1 MKFDVT
7 AKVFNGPSGVVMAK
21 NRVGL
26 GDLKVPLTKRHY
38 FTVTG
43 GPYYDRP
50 ANMVGV
56 KMAREISLPCD
67 VDIPTR
73 DFSTP
78 EPMVLLTGL
87 RQAIPQ
93 MLLGEPLYVGCM
105 GGKGRTG
112 LFLAVL
118 AKAMGVKSPVEF
130 VRKHYY
136 SHAVETTDQYR
147 FVEHFA
153 IPADIQAQVKQ
164 ARLNAQWY
172 FWTKQFWF
180 ANLTRKPGRAHT
192 PRQPRVVRFDK

>member
-1 MKFDVT
+1 MT
-7 AKVFNGPSGVVMAK
+7 MNGFK
-21 NRVGL
+21 IGL

-50 ANMVGV
+50 TSMVGV
-56 KMAREISLPCD
+56 KMAQEIHLPCD

-73 DFSTP
+73 DFSVPTP
-78 EPMVLLTGL
+78 ATLAYGL
-87 RQAIPQ
+87 AEAVEQ
-93 MLLGEPLYVGCM
+93 MLRGEPLYVGCM
-105 GGKGRTG
+105 GGRGRTG

-118 AKAMGVKSPVEF
+118 AKAMGVKQPVEF

-136 SHAVETTDQYR
+136 PHAVETADQYR
-147 FVEHFA
+147 FVQEFE
-153 IPADIQAQVKQ
+153 IPLDVKAAVKQ

-172 FWTKQFWF
+172 FWTKKFWF

-192 PRQPRVVRFDK
+192 PRQPRVVRLDK